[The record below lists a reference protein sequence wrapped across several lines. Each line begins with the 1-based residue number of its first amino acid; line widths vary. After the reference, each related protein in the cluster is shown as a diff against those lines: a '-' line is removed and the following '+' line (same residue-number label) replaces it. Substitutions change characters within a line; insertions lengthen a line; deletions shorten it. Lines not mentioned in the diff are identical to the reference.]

1 MIEWFVAALCALIAV
16 WALSRASYWK
26 WMWEGERSLNKIL
39 MGTRHESELPSTEL
53 WANGTYDETE
63 APTETRQPG

>member
-26 WMWEGERSLNKIL
+26 WMWEGERSLNQIL
-39 MGTRHESELPSTEL
+39 IRTRRESEHPASEL
-53 WANGTYDETE
+53 WGNGTYDETE
-63 APTETRQPG
+63 EPTQTGKPG